1 MMKQVIC
8 IILFWAIG
16 VVSISTTDGTR
27 KSYTM
32 TSLNSTFNS
41 TMPSLETLANF
52 TRVYKKRFHPTN
64 ISSPSMTNTTIV
76 SAAMARLAPVSSE
89 PAMKVPQ
96 VANTRSKTWVPTC
109 PSSMPTIC
117 PQVTNSTGI
126 MSKKISEFPTI
137 VVSSAQKPQKIQKY
151 CNRPYLR
158 GGGINNNNN
167 PEKKNLRGSF

>member
-1 MMKQVIC
+1 MNQVIC

-16 VVSISTTDGTR
+16 VVSISTTVGTR

-32 TSLNSTFNS
+32 TSLNLTFNS
-41 TMPSLETLANF
+41 TMPSLENLANF

-64 ISSPSMTNTTIV
+64 ISSPSTVNTTIV

-89 PAMKVPQ
+89 PALKVPQ
-96 VANTRSKTWVPTC
+96 VANTKSKTWVPTC

-126 MSKKISEFPTI
+126 VSKKISEFPSI
-137 VVSSAQKPQKIQKY
+137 VVSSAPPPQKMQKY

-158 GGGINNNNN
+158 GGTINNNNN